1 MNKINNKDHR
11 IGTYEINKI
20 LLPCFNGKIYI
31 QNYGY
36 NGLPYGYQNQLYKG
50 SKYLQKLF
58 S

>member
-1 MNKINNKDHR
+1 MLNNKYIRHSMNKINNKDHR

-36 NGLPYGYQNQLYKG
+36 NGLPYGYQSQL
-50 SKYLQKLF
+50 
-58 S
+58 